1 MKKFVLLF
9 ILLPLCIFSACTS
22 KDEPRDN
29 MITFDKDVYYDEG
42 VFFDKNWNET
52 IGTYKEAVVPNKETA
67 LEIAKAIF
75 NGMEKTEDEK
85 QFVPQSVFYDEQD
98 EIWIV
103 SFWKDSSEYI
113 VGGGCSIAIQKAD
126 GKVLRIWFGE

>member
-22 KDEPRDN
+22 KDKPRDN
-29 MITFDKDVYYDEG
+29 MITFDKDVYYEEG
-42 VFFDKNWNET
+42 FFFDKNWNET

-85 QFVPQSVFYDEQD
+85 NFVPYSVFYDEQD

-103 SFWKDSSEYI
+103 SF
-113 VGGGCSIAIQKAD
+113 
-126 GKVLRIWFGE
+126 